1 MNNPVAVIVGAGP
14 GLGAAVAW
22 AFGRAGYDVAL
33 IARTEATVGAIGER
47 LQSEG
52 ITAGW
57 ATADVADESQLRAAV
72 ERCGQHAGRIDVLH
86 YNAVAFRPTPAGELT
101 AGQLLEDLGV
111 GAAGLLTAVAAAQ
124 PLMTA
129 GSVVLA
135 TGSGTADRPMRSA
148 ASLGVQKAAL
158 RNLVAALDKDLRRD
172 GIRAA
177 SVTVHGTIAEGTPFA
192 PDLIAEVLVRLAA
205 QAPTAG
211 DRWRPEVEYKG

>member
-1 MNNPVAVIVGAGP
+1 MANPVAVIVGAGP
-14 GLGAAVAW
+14 GLGAAVGR

-33 IARTEATVGAIGER
+33 IARTEATVGVIGER

-57 ATADVADESQLRAAV
+57 AAADAGDPQQLRAAV
-72 ERCGQHAGRIDVLH
+72 ERLGRHAGRIDVLH

-101 AGQLLEDLGV
+101 AAQLLEDLGV

-124 PLMTA
+124 PLMPP
-129 GSVVLA
+129 GSAVLA
-135 TGSGTADRPMRSA
+135 TGGGTADRPMRSA

-158 RNLVAALDKDLRRD
+158 RNLVGALDKDLRAA

-192 PDLIAEVLVRLAA
+192 PDLIAEVFVRLAA
-205 QAPTAG
+205 EAPTVG
-211 DRWRPEVEYKG
+211 EDWRTEVAYKG